1 MKKIISILVVCTAL
15 FAFSGCGST
24 HYTVTKTDGS
34 TIVSVGEPNYFDKS
48 KSYELKDLDGQKVIL
63 KREDVKEIKENKD

>member
-1 MKKIISILVVCTAL
+1 MKKILGVLLVCIAL

-34 TIVSVGEPNYFDKS
+34 TIVSVGEPSYSDKS
-48 KSYELKDLDGQKVIL
+48 KSYELKDLDGDKVIL